1 MTGTAA
7 NAQFSLDILLGA
19 PVMERPW
26 FAAKRNG
33 YGAGRAITWEG
44 RVTILVSIGAILLSN
59 MVMMWAKSIPVFIIS
74 LIVDF
79 VSVIGLLWICSVK
92 TEGGWK
98 WRWNGE

>member
-1 MTGTAA
+1 
-7 NAQFSLDILLGA
+7 
-19 PVMERPW
+19 MERPW

-59 MVMMWAKSIPVFIIS
+59 MVMMWAQSIPVFIIS

-79 VSVIGLLWICSVK
+79 VSVTGLLWICSVK